1 MDSSSSSQLII
12 EGVCGVHGVDG
23 EDTGVKVSL
32 TVVPYKI
39 ILMLKMKLVMHRIN
53 LVPRAHIIAISFQVN
68 KLVFSVH
75 TRSRLTSSL
84 LS

>member
-1 MDSSSSSQLII
+1 MV

-39 ILMLKMKLVMHRIN
+39 ILMLKMKLVIHHIN
-53 LVPRAHIIAISFQVN
+53 LVPRVHIVAISSQVN
-68 KLVFSVH
+68 KLVLSVH
-75 TRSRLTSSL
+75 TLSRLTSSL
-84 LS
+84 